1 MAGENHRGEDDSR
14 CESMKQGILEECNK
28 SSVNEGTVRNR
39 QLMEHAHTERA
50 GVQLEWVPLGS
61 LRTQW
66 VLRKTSE
73 EFHEVQTLHI
83 SPLSPKK
90 IY

>member
-1 MAGENHRGEDDSR
+1 MAGENQRGEDDSR
-14 CESMKQGILEECNK
+14 CESTKQRTLEEWNK
-28 SSVNEGTVRNR
+28 LSANERTVRNTK
-39 QLMEHAHTERA
+39 LMKHAHMERA
-50 GVQLEWVPLGS
+50 GVQLEWLPLGT

-83 SPLSPKK
+83 SPLLPKT